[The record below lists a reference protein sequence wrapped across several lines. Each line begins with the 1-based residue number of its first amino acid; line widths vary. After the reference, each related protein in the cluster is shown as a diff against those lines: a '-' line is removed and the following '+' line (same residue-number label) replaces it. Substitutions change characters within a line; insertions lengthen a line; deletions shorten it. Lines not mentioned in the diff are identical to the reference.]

1 MIGELAA
8 LGAAVSWTVSA
19 ILYKKAL
26 QRTKPIPANIIRL
39 SCTAAIL
46 LVFLV
51 VVGRLG
57 ALTSLPSSIIVLAA
71 LSGIIGLGF
80 GDTLYLSSLNLIG
93 VSRAVPITCTYPL
106 FGLLWAASLSKED
119 ITLAVGLG
127 TLAIVLG
134 VWLLSYEKESS
145 SLGIPKKTLIKGAIM
160 ALMTALL
167 WSVSISMMD
176 LAVEETRTLDQA
188 LVVNTLRASAIAFLF
203 LVLSPIVDRERSFLK
218 VDKKTVITLIAG
230 GLVALGVG
238 WFFLT
243 YSFTLTMAS
252 RAIPIS
258 STTPLFSTVASVV
271 LLHEKVTPRN
281 LAGSTVIVLGICL
294 IFIV

>member
-8 LGAAVSWTVSA
+8 LGAAISWTFSA

-26 QRTKPIPANIIRL
+26 QRTKPISANIIRL

-46 LVFLV
+46 LVFLIAV
-51 VVGRLG
+51 DKLPV
-57 ALTSLPSSIIVLAA
+57 LTSLSTSIIVLAVV
-71 LSGIIGLGF
+71 SGIIGLGL

-106 FGLLWAASLSKED
+106 FGLLWAALLSKEYV
-119 ITLAVGLG
+119 TLGVGLG
-127 TLAIVLG
+127 TFAIVLG
-134 VWLLSYEKESS
+134 IWLLSYEKESS
-145 SLGIPKKTLIKGAIM
+145 LLGMSKKALVKGATM
-160 ALMTALL
+160 ALATALL

-176 LAVEETRTLDQA
+176 LAVEGTRTLDQA
-188 LVVNTLRASAIAFLF
+188 LVVNTLRASVIALLF
-203 LVLSPIVDRERSFLK
+203 LVLSPIVDRERGFLK
-218 VDKKTVITLIAG
+218 VDKKTVVTLTAG
-230 GLVALGVG
+230 GLVALGIG

-258 STTPLFSTVASVV
+258 STTPLFSALADVA
-271 LLHEKVTPRN
+271 LLREKVTAKSALGSVLIVGGIF
-281 LAGSTVIVLGICL
+281 LAFLN
-294 IFIV
+294 